1 MPKYKVIAE
10 FVDTISGRRLLP
22 GDEIEATTER
32 VEALKRARVIGAEIP
47 AAPSSYSVTCTDD
60 SGQTVTEQIE
70 AASYQEAVDKV
81 INGLFTE
88 PEEVP
93 PKPTTKA
100 AAKKKAG
107 K

>member
-1 MPKYKVIAE
+1 MSSYQVVAE
-10 FVDTISGRRLLP
+10 FIDTISGKRLKP
-22 GDEIEATTER
+22 GDTIEATTER
-32 VEALKRARVIGAEIP
+32 VEVLKRAKVIGTEIP
-47 AAPSSYSVTCTDD
+47 AAPSSYSVTYIDD
-60 SGQTVTEQIE
+60 SGQTITKQIE

-81 INGLFTE
+81 INSLSTE